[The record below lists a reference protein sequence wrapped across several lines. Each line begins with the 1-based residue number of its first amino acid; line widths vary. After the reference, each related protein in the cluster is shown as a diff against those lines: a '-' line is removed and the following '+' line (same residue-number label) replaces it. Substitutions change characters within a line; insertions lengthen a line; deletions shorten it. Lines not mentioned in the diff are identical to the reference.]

1 MQAVMDVS
9 SRIVLLKYKVALFR
23 SFSKSGKRC
32 TGLRPGLEPG
42 PVPSFIDGQA
52 NQEGHVMRLCVFC
65 GSNAGQ
71 DPVYFETA
79 QTLGRALATNGIDLV
94 YGGAA
99 VGLMG
104 AVADAALAKGGH
116 VIGVMPQALVDKEIA
131 HRGLS
136 DLRVVGSMH
145 ERKALMAEL
154 ADGFIA
160 LPGGLGTF
168 EELFEVWTW
177 AQLGYH
183 RKPCALL
190 NAGGFYDKLTD
201 FLDEVVERGFV
212 KPIHRAMLIV
222 ENEPAA
228 LIEAMRAYEPPQV
241 DKWIK
246 AGER

>member
-9 SRIVLLKYKVALFR
+9 SRIGLLRHKVALFR

-42 PVPSFIDGQA
+42 PVLSFIDGQA
-52 NQEGHVMRLCVFC
+52 NQEGYVMRLCVFC

-79 QTLGRALATNGIDLV
+79 QRLGKALATNGIDLV

-104 AVADAALAKGGH
+104 AVADATLAGGGH

-136 DLRVVGSMH
+136 ELRVVGSMH

-168 EELFEVWTW
+168 EELRE
-177 AQLGYH
+177 AHPPRHADRRERACCPDRGH
-183 RKPCALL
+183 
-190 NAGGFYDKLTD
+190 AGL
-201 FLDEVVERGFV
+201 
-212 KPIHRAMLIV
+212 RAAAGRQV
-222 ENEPAA
+222 DQGGRA
-228 LIEAMRAYEPPQV
+228 LIGSQAL
-241 DKWIK
+241 
-246 AGER
+246 

>member
-1 MQAVMDVS
+1 
-9 SRIVLLKYKVALFR
+9 
-23 SFSKSGKRC
+23 
-32 TGLRPGLEPG
+32 
-42 PVPSFIDGQA
+42 
-52 NQEGHVMRLCVFC
+52 MRLCVFC

-71 DPVYFETA
+71 DPVYLATA
-79 QTLGRALATNGIDLV
+79 RALGDALAASGIGLV
-94 YGGAA
+94 YGGAS

-104 AVADAALAKGGH
+104 AVADAVLAKGGD

-131 HRGLS
+131 HRGLT

-145 ERKALMAEL
+145 ERKALMVEL

-201 FLDEVVERGFV
+201 FLDDVVERGFV

-222 ENEPAA
+222 ESDPAA
-228 LIEAMRAYEPPQV
+228 LIQAIRAYEPPKV

>member
-1 MQAVMDVS
+1 
-9 SRIVLLKYKVALFR
+9 
-23 SFSKSGKRC
+23 
-32 TGLRPGLEPG
+32 
-42 PVPSFIDGQA
+42 
-52 NQEGHVMRLCVFC
+52 MRLCVFC
-65 GSNAGQ
+65 GSSDGQ
-71 DPVYFETA
+71 DPIYVETA
-79 QTLGRALATNGIDLV
+79 RALGETMAAQGIELV
-94 YGGAA
+94 YGGAS

-104 AVADAALAKGGH
+104 AVADAALEKGGH

-131 HRGLS
+131 HRSLS

-154 ADGFIA
+154 SDGFIA

-201 FLDEVVERGFV
+201 FLDDVVERGFV

-222 ENEPAA
+222 EEEPSA
-228 LIEAMRAYEPPQV
+228 LIAAVRSYEPPEV

>member
-1 MQAVMDVS
+1 
-9 SRIVLLKYKVALFR
+9 
-23 SFSKSGKRC
+23 
-32 TGLRPGLEPG
+32 
-42 PVPSFIDGQA
+42 
-52 NQEGHVMRLCVFC
+52 MRLCVFC

-71 DPVYFETA
+71 DPVYLNTA
-79 QTLGRALATNGIDLV
+79 HALGEALAASGIGLV
-94 YGGAA
+94 YGGAS

-104 AVADAALAKGGH
+104 AVADAVLAKGGD
-116 VIGVMPQALVDKEIA
+116 VTGVMPQALVDKEIA
-131 HRGLS
+131 HKGLS

-190 NAGGFYDKLTD
+190 NAGGFYDKLTG
-201 FLDEVVERGFV
+201 FLDDVVERGFV

-222 ENEPAA
+222 ENDPAV
-228 LIEAMRAYEPPQV
+228 LIQAIRAYEPPKV

>member
-1 MQAVMDVS
+1 
-9 SRIVLLKYKVALFR
+9 
-23 SFSKSGKRC
+23 
-32 TGLRPGLEPG
+32 
-42 PVPSFIDGQA
+42 
-52 NQEGHVMRLCVFC
+52 MRLCVFC

-71 DPVYFETA
+71 DPVY
-79 QTLGRALATNGIDLV
+79 LATARSLGETLAASGIDLV
-94 YGGAA
+94 YGGAS

-131 HRGLS
+131 HRSLS

-154 ADGFIA
+154 SDGFIA

-201 FLDEVVERGFV
+201 FLDDVVERGFV
-212 KPIHRAMLIV
+212 KSIHRAMLIV
-222 ENEPAA
+222 ESQPAA
-228 LIEAMRAYEPPQV
+228 LIEAIRAYEPPKV

-246 AGER
+246 AGERRSGIKPCRRPHPRRDGRCSPHAPWRPPRRRGRAGRRSGGPS

>member
-1 MQAVMDVS
+1 
-9 SRIVLLKYKVALFR
+9 
-23 SFSKSGKRC
+23 
-32 TGLRPGLEPG
+32 
-42 PVPSFIDGQA
+42 
-52 NQEGHVMRLCVFC
+52 MRLCVFC
-65 GSNAGQ
+65 GSNEGQ
-71 DPVYFETA
+71 DPVYMEAARLLGET
-79 QTLGRALATNGIDLV
+79 LARNGIELV
-94 YGGAA
+94 YGGAS

-104 AVADAALAKGGH
+104 AVADAVLGNGGH

-131 HRGLS
+131 HTGLS

-154 ADGFIA
+154 SDGFIA

-190 NAGGFYDKLTD
+190 NVSGFYDKLAH
-201 FLDEVVERGFV
+201 FLDDVVERGFV
-212 KPIHRAMLIV
+212 KTVHRAMLIV
-222 ENEPAA
+222 KDEPAA
-228 LIEAMRAYEPPQV
+228 LIDAIRSYEPPKV
-241 DKWIK
+241 EKWIK

>member
-1 MQAVMDVS
+1 
-9 SRIVLLKYKVALFR
+9 
-23 SFSKSGKRC
+23 
-32 TGLRPGLEPG
+32 
-42 PVPSFIDGQA
+42 
-52 NQEGHVMRLCVFC
+52 MRLCVFC
-65 GSNAGQ
+65 GSNAGY
-71 DPVYFETA
+71 DPAYRAMA
-79 QTLGRALATNGIDLV
+79 QSLGQALAREKIALV
-94 YGGAA
+94 YGGGA

-104 AVADAALAKGGH
+104 AVADAVLESGGEA
-116 VIGVMPQALVDKEIA
+116 IGIMPQALVDKEID
-131 HRGLS
+131 HKGLTE
-136 DLRVVGSMH
+136 LRIVGSMH

-160 LPGGLGTF
+160 MPGGLGTF

-190 NAGGFYDKLTD
+190 NVAGFYDKLAG

-212 KPIHRAMLIV
+212 KPVHRSMLIV
-222 ENEPAA
+222 ENDPAA
-228 LIEAMRAYEPPQV
+228 LIAAIRAYEPPKV

>member
-1 MQAVMDVS
+1 
-9 SRIVLLKYKVALFR
+9 
-23 SFSKSGKRC
+23 
-32 TGLRPGLEPG
+32 
-42 PVPSFIDGQA
+42 
-52 NQEGHVMRLCVFC
+52 MRLCVFC

-71 DPVYFETA
+71 DPVYLKTA
-79 QTLGRALATNGIDLV
+79 QALGEALAVNGIELV
-94 YGGAA
+94 YGGAS

-104 AVADAALAKGGH
+104 AVADSNLAKGGH

-131 HRGLS
+131 HKGLT

-201 FLDEVVERGFV
+201 FLDDVVERGFV

-228 LIEAMRAYEPPQV
+228 LIQAIRAYEPPKV

>member
-1 MQAVMDVS
+1 
-9 SRIVLLKYKVALFR
+9 
-23 SFSKSGKRC
+23 
-32 TGLRPGLEPG
+32 
-42 PVPSFIDGQA
+42 
-52 NQEGHVMRLCVFC
+52 MRLCVFC

-71 DPVYFETA
+71 DPVYMETA
-79 QTLGRALATNGIDLV
+79 RLLGETLARNGIGLV
-94 YGGAA
+94 YGGAS

-104 AVADAALAKGGH
+104 AVADAVLGKGGH

-131 HRGLS
+131 HTGLS

-154 ADGFIA
+154 SDGFIA

-183 RKPCALL
+183 KKPCALL
-190 NAGGFYDKLTD
+190 NVSGFYDKLAH
-201 FLDEVVERGFV
+201 FLDDVVERGFV
-212 KPIHRAMLIV
+212 KPVHRAMLIV
-222 ENEPAA
+222 KDEPAA
-228 LIEAMRAYEPPQV
+228 LIDAIRSYEPPKV
-241 DKWIK
+241 EKWIK

>member
-1 MQAVMDVS
+1 
-9 SRIVLLKYKVALFR
+9 
-23 SFSKSGKRC
+23 
-32 TGLRPGLEPG
+32 
-42 PVPSFIDGQA
+42 
-52 NQEGHVMRLCVFC
+52 MRLCVFC

-71 DPVYFETA
+71 DPVYMETA
-79 QTLGRALATNGIDLV
+79 RLLGETLARNGIELV

-104 AVADAALAKGGH
+104 AVADAVLAEGGR
-116 VIGVMPQALVDKEIA
+116 VTGVMPQALVDKEIA
-131 HRGLS
+131 HTGLS

-154 ADGFIA
+154 SDGFIA

-183 RKPCALL
+183 KKPCALL
-190 NAGGFYDKLTD
+190 NVSGFYDKLAD
-201 FLDEVVERGFV
+201 FLDDVVERGFV
-212 KPIHRAMLIV
+212 KPVHRAMLIV
-222 ENEPAA
+222 KDDPAA
-228 LIEAMRAYEPPQV
+228 LIEAIRTYEPPKV

>member
-1 MQAVMDVS
+1 MKDN
-9 SRIVLLKYKVALFR
+9 
-23 SFSKSGKRC
+23 
-32 TGLRPGLEPG
+32 P
-42 PVPSFIDGQA
+42 
-52 NQEGHVMRLCVFC
+52 MRLCVFC
-65 GSNAGQ
+65 GSSTGQ
-71 DPVYFETA
+71 DPVYLETA
-79 QTLGRALATNGIDLV
+79 KALGEALAANGIELV

-104 AVADAALAKGGH
+104 AVADAAMAKGGH

-201 FLDEVVERGFV
+201 FLDDVVERGFV

-222 ENEPAA
+222 GSEPPA
-228 LIEAMRAYEPPQV
+228 LIEAIRAYEPPKV

>member
-1 MQAVMDVS
+1 MA
-9 SRIVLLKYKVALFR
+9 
-23 SFSKSGKRC
+23 
-32 TGLRPGLEPG
+32 
-42 PVPSFIDGQA
+42 
-52 NQEGHVMRLCVFC
+52 
-65 GSNAGQ
+65 
-71 DPVYFETA
+71 A
-79 QTLGRALATNGIDLV
+79 QGIELV
-94 YGGAA
+94 YGGAS

-104 AVADAALAKGGH
+104 AVADAALARGGH
-116 VIGVMPQALVDKEIA
+116 VIGVMPQALIDKEIA
-131 HRGLS
+131 HGGLS

-201 FLDEVVERGFV
+201 FLDDVVERGFV

-222 ENEPAA
+222 ENEPAG
-228 LIEAMRAYEPPQV
+228 LIEAVRAYEPPKV

>member
-1 MQAVMDVS
+1 
-9 SRIVLLKYKVALFR
+9 
-23 SFSKSGKRC
+23 
-32 TGLRPGLEPG
+32 
-42 PVPSFIDGQA
+42 
-52 NQEGHVMRLCVFC
+52 MRLCVFC

-71 DPVYFETA
+71 DPVYMETA
-79 QTLGRALATNGIDLV
+79 RLLGETLARNGIGLV
-94 YGGAA
+94 YGGAS

-104 AVADAALAKGGH
+104 AVADAVLGKGGH

-131 HRGLS
+131 HAGLS

-154 ADGFIA
+154 SDGFIA

-183 RKPCALL
+183 KKPCALL
-190 NAGGFYDKLTD
+190 NVSGFYDRLAH
-201 FLDEVVERGFV
+201 FLDDVVERGFV
-212 KPIHRAMLIV
+212 KPVHRAMLIV
-222 ENEPAA
+222 KDEPAA
-228 LIEAMRAYEPPQV
+228 LIDAIRSYEPPKV
-241 DKWIK
+241 EKWIK